1 MKIVKSLKGEV
12 VGKDNQ
18 IKETATSKQIR
29 ELYELQSIR
38 QKARRLKG

>member
-18 IKETATSKQIR
+18 IKETASLTDIKK
-29 ELYELQSIR
+29 LYELSKIR

>member
-1 MKIVKSLKGEV
+1 MKIVKSLKSLV

-18 IKETATSKQIR
+18 IKETASLTDIKK
-29 ELYELQSIR
+29 LYELQSIR

>member
-18 IKETATSKQIR
+18 IKESASLTDIKK
-29 ELYELQSIR
+29 LYEISKIR
-38 QKARRLKG
+38 KETRRP

>member
-1 MKIVKSLKGEV
+1 MKIVKSIKSEV

-18 IKETATSKQIR
+18 IKESASLDQIKK
-29 ELYELQSIR
+29 LYELQSIR

>member
-18 IKETATSKQIR
+18 IKESATSEQIR
-29 ELYELQSIR
+29 KLYELQSIR
-38 QKARRLKG
+38 KETRRP

>member
-18 IKETATSKQIR
+18 IKESASLDQIKK
-29 ELYELQSIR
+29 LYELSKIR
-38 QKARRLKG
+38 KEARRS